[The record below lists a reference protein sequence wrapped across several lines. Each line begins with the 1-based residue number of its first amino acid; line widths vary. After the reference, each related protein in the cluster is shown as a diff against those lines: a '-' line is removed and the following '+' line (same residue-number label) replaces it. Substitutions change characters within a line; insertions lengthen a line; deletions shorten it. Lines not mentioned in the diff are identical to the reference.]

1 MKSGLSVIHN
11 VKVPAPGLPEFIR
24 ILNFAQIPWKH
35 SEAFETFGTA
45 EITKYRHAA
54 MIQRDLT
61 NLLQRHMPS
70 RQSSQVPEFDVLQ
83 TTYWFDVFQN
93 ATRIKKV
100 TSDPQF
106 QCLNRLNLI
115 E

>member
-54 MIQRDLT
+54 MIERDLT
-61 NLLQRHMPS
+61 NLFGTSYAFETLI
-70 RQSSQVPEFDVLQ
+70 SS
-83 TTYWFDVFQN
+83 
-93 ATRIKKV
+93 TRV
-100 TSDPQF
+100 
-106 QCLNRLNLI
+106 
-115 E
+115 